1 MITAREHALL
11 LAEVEVTHAQRS
23 PSPLFT
29 SMSLAVDC
37 GQIVCLAGRSG
48 SGKTS
53 ALRVAH
59 GRLRPTRGIV
69 EWDGEALVY
78 TDEPGLSRRRNVYTG
93 FVDQSATLL
102 PGLTVMENVLLPAV
116 PTRQVGTL
124 RWHARG
130 LLNDLGLGDLSQEKS
145 HALSGGEAQRAALAR
160 ALIMTPRLLI
170 ADEPTAN
177 LDEANAM
184 VIVDILRRYADGGRA
199 VLIATHDPL
208 VLSAAD
214 VVHTMTNAGE
224 DRVAERASGAGGGSR
239 THTPSRATEFESVA
253 SAIPPHRRTA
263 LDDTAEAMRSLL

>member
-1 MITAREHALL
+1 MITERGHALS
-11 LAEVEVTHAQRS
+11 LAEVEVTYAQRGA
-23 PSPLFT
+23 SPLFT
-29 SMSLAVDC
+29 SMSLSVDC
-37 GQIVCLAGRSG
+37 GKIVCLAGRSG

-59 GRLRPTRGIV
+59 GRLRPTRGVV

-102 PGLTVMENVLLPAV
+102 PGLTVMENILLPAV
-116 PTRQVGTL
+116 PTGQAGTL
-124 RWHARG
+124 RRHARA
-130 LLNDLGLGDLSQEKS
+130 LLDDLGLGDLSQAKS
-145 HALSGGEAQRAALAR
+145 QSLSGGEAQRAALAR
-160 ALIMTPRLLI
+160 AAIMSPRLLI

-177 LDEANAM
+177 LDEANA
-184 VIVDILRRYADGGRA
+184 VVVVDILRRYADGGRA

-214 VVHTMTNAGE
+214 VVHTMTE
-224 DRVAERASGAGGGSR
+224 VDQDRLPERAAGAGGGSR
-239 THTPSRATEFESVA
+239 THTPLRATEFESVA

-263 LDDTAEAMRSLL
+263 LDDTAEAKRSLL